1 MDEVTVVKLN
11 PAGEFTWQYQGQV
24 MERCEQSLT
33 LQAHF
38 NRDDLPFFGII
49 LARGDRFIETFF
61 SNRWYNVFEIHD
73 RVDDHIKGWYCNIA
87 MPAILTDGKVTYI
100 DLALDV
106 LVYPDGSRKIL
117 DEDEFDALQISSEL
131 REKANHALAEVLRLD
146 FSPFM
151 FLKRSPCASE
161 EQSQCID
168 QDDLQQG
175 GGDSAQRVPF

>member
-11 PAGEFTWQYQGQV
+11 AAGEFAWQYQGQV
-24 MERCEQSLT
+24 LERCADRIT
-33 LQAHF
+33 LQAPF

-61 SNRWYNVFEIHD
+61 SDRWYNVFEIHD
-73 RVDDHIKGWYCNIA
+73 RVDNHVKGWYCNIA
-87 MPAILTDGKVTYI
+87 MPATLTDGKVTYI

-117 DEDEFDALQISSEL
+117 DEDEFEVLEITAEL
-131 REKANHALAEVLRLD
+131 REKARHALADVLRLV

-151 FLKRSPCASE
+151 FLKLPPCAGE
-161 EQSQCID
+161 EEAQRVD

-175 GGDSAQRVPF
+175 GGEPAQSVPF